1 MTFLNQKPVAGTL
14 QDCDIVFAEPTLAA
28 PFNGGRMA
36 RWEFQM
42 PSVQGQEGPR
52 PYWYIR
58 YRVKV
63 LVGKNQIA
71 RREKWHTLGHCDEM
85 SKREALRLRD
95 EIMRGVNRQVYTIQS
110 HIPFGDFVEI
120 YKQEHIP
127 TLSAGAR
134 TKNLTLLSRHIV
146 PALGA
151 KKLCDVD
158 TETVQAFF
166 NAKREAGL
174 AWWTRN
180 DLKNILSS
188 IFTKAEDWGYWD
200 GRNPTRRT
208 VLGRKQWK
216 RERRI
221 LSDDQFRLLLAGL
234 PTHIQLMVWTA
245 VSTGMR
251 ISEVLGLRWR
261 SVELERG
268 VVVVAERYYRGDTD
282 EPKTERSRREL
293 PLGCLVE
300 AYRRYKPD
308 DAIADG
314 YVFEKDGNPL
324 DDRAI
329 LKDFI
334 RPPAK
339 RLGFYF
345 VGFGW
350 HSFRRQNLT
359 RIQEEGATPF
369 EAQAQAGHSRPTMT
383 SEYTIVSLERRKQ
396 AVVRLQERLLGEG
409 HSLALN

>member
-1 MTFLNQKPVAGTL
+1 MV
-14 QDCDIVFAEPTLAA
+14 DAEPTLAA

-36 RWEFQM
+36 RREFQM
-42 PSVQGQEGPR
+42 PSVQRQEGPR

-58 YRVKV
+58 YRIKV

-134 TKNLTLLSRHIV
+134 AKNLTLLSRHIV
-146 PALGA
+146 PALGT

-158 TETVQAFF
+158 TETIQAFL

-180 DLKNILSS
+180 DLKNLLSS
-188 IFTKAEDWGYWD
+188 VFTRAEDWGYWE

-221 LSDDQFRLLLAGL
+221 LSDDQFRLLLAAL
-234 PTHIQLMVWTA
+234 PTHVQLMVWTA

-261 SVELERG
+261 NVDLERG
-268 VVVVAERYYRGDTD
+268 VVVVAERYYRGDMD
-282 EPKTERSRREL
+282 VPKSERANREL
-293 PLGCLVE
+293 PLGYLVSDFRKLMPVGAQE
-300 AYRRYKPD
+300 D
-308 DAIADG
+308 SF
-314 YVFEKDGNPL
+314 VFEKNGQPL
-324 DDRAI
+324 DDRVL

-334 RPPAK
+334 RPAAE
-339 RLGFYF
+339 RLGIYF
-345 VGFGW
+345 PGFGW
-350 HSFRRQNLT
+350 HTFRRQNLT

-369 EAQAQAGHSRPTMT
+369 EAQAQAGHSRPAMT

-409 HSLALN
+409 HFQALN